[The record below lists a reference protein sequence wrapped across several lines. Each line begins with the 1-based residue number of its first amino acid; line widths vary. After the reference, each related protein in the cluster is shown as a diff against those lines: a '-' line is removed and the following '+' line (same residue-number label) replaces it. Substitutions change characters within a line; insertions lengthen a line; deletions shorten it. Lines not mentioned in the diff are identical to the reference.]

1 MKLIKKIEME
11 CINDDS
17 CKMWVG
23 HLFDNGLV
31 VTEWSRIGA
40 DTTQSKSFPNAGAD
54 FLEKKVAEKIKKG
67 YQVV

>member
-1 MKLIKKIEME
+1 MQ
-11 CINDDS
+11 CIDES
-17 CKMWVG
+17 SSKQWMG

-40 DTTQSKSFPNAGAD
+40 EVTQSKSFPNAGAD

-67 YQVV
+67 YEIV